1 MQNTS
6 DHAMTNSTRNSLDT
20 LLPEVVNYD
29 PAQFAELREG
39 GLFGEFQNYR
49 LVRKLGEGGMGQT
62 WLAVKMSDGKDV
74 QRVVCKILSD
84 KLREDE
90 NAMAEVRRIFDLTYD
105 WTHPNICPLLGL
117 ETDPVFGI
125 YLVMAYIEGDT
136 LAQWF
141 HSQPLRKKGLSLD
154 TVRPI
159 IRPLAEALDHAH
171 AAGVLHRDVKPQ
183 NIILT
188 NRRKP
193 VLLDFGIAARIRP
206 ENISA
211 ETCTLGRSVSLS
223 EKPGSSGTPLYMA
236 PEQMESGRQNGR
248 TDQYALATILYELLA
263 GSLPF
268 QEENFVALRREKS
281 TFSPNLPSLSRH
293 QNQVLARALADNSK
307 DRFPTCSKFL
317 EALDHKPAPCPAS
330 FKIAGA
336 LTVLISGGAL
346 LINSCTMQKKLE
358 TAQQALAAAVAD
370 TRAEEQ
376 KAAQAEIARA
386 RSEAQSA
393 NERAVKAEGEK
404 TQALTE
410 LQKAVEERNGPVE
423 AAKMELRRQYAV
435 LERALSGNFE
445 FTSLGDR
452 VQLTQYIGKADSVEL
467 PLGVTVIGPKTF
479 SRQNK
484 LLSVTLPDT
493 LETIEVGAFYSCDRL
508 NTINFPSNLRIIG
521 EDAFSGCE
529 SLKSAVLPASL
540 QKIGPKAF
548 YHCNSLTSV
557 TIYSKS
563 VEISEDAFDG
573 MDERIHFHGPTG
585 STIEHF
591 ARRKGFKFTPLPN
604 AK

>member
-1 MQNTS
+1 MN
-6 DHAMTNSTRNSLDT
+6 DTNMNSLDT
-20 LLPEVVNYD
+20 LMPEVVNYD
-29 PAQFAELREG
+29 PAQFAELKEG
-39 GLFGEFQNYR
+39 ELFGEFQNYR
-49 LVRKLGEGGMGQT
+49 LEKMLGEGGMGQT
-62 WLAVKMSDGKDV
+62 WLAAKISDGKDV

-90 NAMAEVRRIFDLTYD
+90 NAMGEVRRVFDLTHD
-105 WTHPNICPLLGL
+105 LTHPNICPLLAL
-117 ETDPVFGI
+117 ETDPAFGL
-125 YLVMAYIEGDT
+125 YLVMAHIEGET
-136 LAQWF
+136 LAEWF
-141 HSQPLRKKGLSLD
+141 HSHPRHKKGLSLD
-154 TVRPI
+154 EILPI
-159 IRPLAEALDHAH
+159 IRPLAAALDHAH
-171 AAGVLHRDVKPQ
+171 AAGILHRDVKPQ

-193 VLLDFGIAARIRP
+193 ILLDFGIAARIRP

-211 ETCTLGRSVSLS
+211 VTCTLGRSVSLS

-281 TFSPNLPSLSRH
+281 SFSPNLPSLSRH
-293 QNQVLARALADNSK
+293 QNQVLARALADAPK

-336 LTVLISGGAL
+336 LTVLIGGAVL
-346 LINSCTMQKKLE
+346 LVNSCTIQKKLE

-370 TRAEEQ
+370 ARAEE
-376 KAAQAEIARA
+376 KEAAQAEISRA
-386 RSEAQSA
+386 HSEAQSA
-393 NERAVKAEGEK
+393 NERAMKAEGEK

-410 LQKAVEERNGPVE
+410 LQKALEERNAPVE
-423 AAKMELRRQYAV
+423 AAKMELQRQYAV
-435 LERALSGNFE
+435 LEQALAGNFE

-484 LLSVTLPDT
+484 LLSVTLPYT

-508 NTINFPSNLRIIG
+508 NTINFPTNLRTIG
-521 EDAFSGCE
+521 KDAFNGCE
-529 SLKSAVLPASL
+529 SLKSLVLPASL
-540 QKIGPKAF
+540 KKIGPKAF

-573 MDERIHFHGPTG
+573 MDERIHFRGPKG

>member
-1 MQNTS
+1 
-6 DHAMTNSTRNSLDT
+6 
-20 LLPEVVNYD
+20 
-29 PAQFAELREG
+29 
-39 GLFGEFQNYR
+39 
-49 LVRKLGEGGMGQT
+49 
-62 WLAVKMSDGKDV
+62 
-74 QRVVCKILSD
+74 
-84 KLREDE
+84 
-90 NAMAEVRRIFDLTYD
+90 
-105 WTHPNICPLLGL
+105 
-117 ETDPVFGI
+117 
-125 YLVMAYIEGDT
+125 
-136 LAQWF
+136 
-141 HSQPLRKKGLSLD
+141 
-154 TVRPI
+154 
-159 IRPLAEALDHAH
+159 
-171 AAGVLHRDVKPQ
+171 
-183 NIILT
+183 
-188 NRRKP
+188 
-193 VLLDFGIAARIRP
+193 
-206 ENISA
+206 
-211 ETCTLGRSVSLS
+211 
-223 EKPGSSGTPLYMA
+223 
-236 PEQMESGRQNGR
+236 
-248 TDQYALATILYELLA
+248 
-263 GSLPF
+263 
-268 QEENFVALRREKS
+268 
-281 TFSPNLPSLSRH
+281 
-293 QNQVLARALADNSK
+293 
-307 DRFPTCSKFL
+307 
-317 EALDHKPAPCPAS
+317 
-330 FKIAGA
+330 
-336 LTVLISGGAL
+336 L

-591 ARRKGFKFTPLPN
+591 ARRKGFQFTPLPST
-604 AK
+604 K